1 MPNMYMNLD
10 GVSEP
15 ELNLSGGNISS
26 NHQVSVLI
34 PQPDCNMV
42 ERMCQRR
49 LDIVKNIRSL
59 SCVYIGRI
67 HIYILCTY
75 TICILFCC
83 YLISRIVEK
92 FCYVSYIS
100 ISLRR
105 GPNAYFAA

>member
-49 LDIVKNIRSL
+49 LDIVKNISSL

-67 HIYILCTY
+67 HIYIY
-75 TICILFCC
+75 YAHIL
-83 YLISRIVEK
+83 
-92 FCYVSYIS
+92 
-100 ISLRR
+100 
-105 GPNAYFAA
+105 